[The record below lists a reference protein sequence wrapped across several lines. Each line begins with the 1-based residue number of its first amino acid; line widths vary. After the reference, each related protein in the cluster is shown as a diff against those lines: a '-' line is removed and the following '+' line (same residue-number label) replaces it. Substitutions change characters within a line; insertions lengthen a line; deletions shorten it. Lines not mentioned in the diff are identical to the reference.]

1 MTLPL
6 FAAPAPAEPHPLL
19 QLLPILLIFGIFY
32 FVLIMPMRKRQ
43 RKAETMQ
50 KQLKAGDRVIIQPG
64 IFGQVVG
71 AEGDTLVVR
80 IGEQTK
86 VKVLRSAIAALQGE
100 SAETEKK

>member
-43 RKAETMQ
+43 RKVETMQ

>member
-1 MTLPL
+1 
-6 FAAPAPAEPHPLL
+6 
-19 QLLPILLIFGIFY
+19 
-32 FVLIMPMRKRQ
+32 
-43 RKAETMQ
+43 
-50 KQLKAGDRVIIQPG
+50 
-64 IFGQVVG
+64 VVG